1 MGHAGQL
8 QAWGELVAD
17 HLDHSPRLQLAVM
30 LVGCTRGPCAVDRQV
45 LRHIGRAGV
54 PLLPVLTK
62 ADLLAPEEPCRRQR
76 SAAEGG
82 EGTRGPDHRAMT
94 RRDQRRAGASATAA
108 GRAHGRRAAAHAQ
121 RALLFGRGPLEG
133 FSRARSAQARGG
145 PTAARRCRCCL
156 WRGFRTVSEYCTLS
170 SNSQCASGPRRPR
183 ERKQDEPFSF
193 LLREE

>member
-62 ADLLAPEEPCRRQR
+62 ADLLAPEDLAASHAVVSAQLRREEK
-76 SAAEGG
+76 A
-82 EGTRGPDHRAMT
+82 
-94 RRDQRRAGASATAA
+94 RAGPTTA
-108 GRAHGRRAAAHAQ
+108 
-121 RALLFGRGPLEG
+121 P
-133 FSRARSAQARGG
+133 
-145 PTAARRCRCCL
+145 
-156 WRGFRTVSEYCTLS
+156 
-170 SNSQCASGPRRPR
+170 
-183 ERKQDEPFSF
+183 
-193 LLREE
+193 